1 MKSMDEERPDPEALL
16 QAIMRDEKRK
26 QSGRLKIFFGMS
38 AGVGKTYAMLE
49 NAQRLMREGIDVVVG
64 IVNTH
69 GRKETAELLK
79 GLRVVPEKW
88 ITYKEAVFEELDID
102 EILRIKPQ
110 VALIDELA
118 HTNVPGS
125 RHPKRWQDVLEI
137 LDAGI
142 DVYTTLNVQHVESR
156 KDVVESIT
164 GIQIRETV
172 PDLVL
177 ERALEIELIDITPD
191 ELLHR
196 LQEGK
201 VYLGDQSLVA
211 MQNFFKEHSL
221 IALREIALRFTA
233 EKVDHDLHGM
243 HKEWRTRERL
253 MVAVSHSPHSQ
264 QIIRTARRLAFEV
277 DAPWVAVHIDTEVVL
292 SNQDQANLASNLNL
306 ARDLGAEVITVTD
319 TDIASGLQRIAKQ
332 KNITQILVGRPSKRS
347 FWDLF
352 RQNFIDIL
360 IRNNPNID
368 VVVLRQD
375 AVSGTFFKIY
385 PIRPKFGPLM
395 EYAISVLSVM
405 IATLLGFIL
414 MPWLEYRGIGV
425 IFLLNI
431 LFLSLTVSQG
441 PILLSALL
449 SSLFWDFLF
458 VPPVLSLTIHRA
470 EDVEL
475 LFIYFLIASVMGF
488 LSSRV
493 KEKERLLTIREENSE
508 FLFEIEKD
516 IATATSIQHL
526 RIAIANRL
534 KKMFKGDFD
543 ILVKNLEDQLIIDSS
558 LKMLQE
564 EKERVVALWV
574 FKNDKIA
581 GWSTDT
587 LPAAVGIYF
596 PIRGFGETVGV
607 FAYQPK
613 YPRPLTISEMNFL
626 QTVNQQVGVYVQRA
640 LTREKARSNEYTR
653 EVEKAQS
660 AIFHSF
666 SYNINIPIVQI
677 SQLIE
682 ELKNEQVD
690 EKRRAHLIKQIERGL
705 INLKELVSNILTM
718 SKLSSG
724 FMHFVKTK
732 QDIRHL
738 IDAVLEKIKSLPEQ
752 RRIEISIPKHMPL
765 VAFDKP
771 LMEIALN
778 NLIINALEYSPFPKP
793 IRITVGVRKKE
804 AVLSVSD
811 EGPGIPDKILPYI
824 FEKFYQ
830 AEVPGAESTG
840 LGLGLAVT
848 KAIVEL
854 HHGQLE
860 ARNREERGAEFSL
873 ILPLQ

>member
-1 MKSMDEERPDPEALL
+1 MNEERPDPEALL

-26 QSGRLKIFFGMS
+26 QGGRLKIFFGMS

-49 NAQRLMREGIDVVVG
+49 HAQRLMKEGIDVAVG
-64 IVNTH
+64 VVNTH
-69 GRKETAELLK
+69 GRKETAELVK
-79 GLRVVPEKW
+79 GLKVIPEKW

-102 EILRIKPQ
+102 EILRLKPQ
-110 VALIDELA
+110 VVLIDELA

-201 VYLGDQSLVA
+201 VYLGDQSILA

-264 QIIRTARRLAFEV
+264 QVIRTARRLAFEV

-292 SNQDQANLASNLNL
+292 SNQDQANLVSNLNL
-306 ARDLGAEVITVTD
+306 ARDLGAEVITIADV
-319 TDIASGLQRIAKQ
+319 DIASGLQRVAKQ
-332 KNITQILVGRPSKRS
+332 KNITQILVGRPSARTIL
-347 FWDLF
+347 DLF
-352 RQNFIDIL
+352 RRDYIDKL

-368 VVVLRQD
+368 VVVIRQD
-375 AVSGTFFKIY
+375 AISGTFFKIF
-385 PIRPKFGPLM
+385 PVHRRFSPLL
-395 EYAISVLSVM
+395 EYGISVLSVM
-405 IATLLGFIL
+405 IATLLGYVL
-414 MPWLEYRGIGV
+414 MPWLEYRGVGV

-431 LFLSLTVSQG
+431 LFLSLYVGQG

-475 LFIYFLIASVMGF
+475 LLIYFLIASVMGF

-493 KEKERLLTIREENSE
+493 KEKERLLRIREENSE
-508 FLFEIEKD
+508 YLFEIEKE

-526 RIAIANRL
+526 RIAIVNRL
-534 KKMFKGDFD
+534 KKLFKGDFD
-543 ILVKNLEDQLIIDSS
+543 ILIKNLEDQLIIDSS
-558 LKMLQE
+558 LKMLQD

-581 GWSTDT
+581 GWATDT

-607 FAYQPK
+607 LTYQPK

-640 LTREKARSNEYTR
+640 LTREKARSNEYIR
-653 EVEKAQS
+653 EVEKAQG

-677 SQLIE
+677 SKLID
-682 ELKNEQVD
+682 ELKNEQAD
-690 EKRRAHLIKQIERGL
+690 EKKRDHLIKQIEKSL

-732 QDIRHL
+732 QDIRQL
-738 IDAVLEKIKSLPEQ
+738 IEATLEKIKSLPEQ
-752 RRIEISIPKHMPL
+752 RRIEVLMPKHTPP
-765 VAFDKP
+765 VAFDKQ

-778 NLIINALEYSPFPKP
+778 NLLINALEYSSFPKP
-793 IRITVGVRKKE
+793 VTIKVEVREKVL
-804 AVLSVSD
+804 ALSVLD
-811 EGPGIPDKILPYI
+811 EGPGIPDNILPYI

-830 AEVPGAESTG
+830 AEVPGAESIG

-854 HHGQLE
+854 HLGKLE
-860 ARNREERGAEFSL
+860 ARNREEGGAEFSL
-873 ILPLQ
+873 LLPLQ